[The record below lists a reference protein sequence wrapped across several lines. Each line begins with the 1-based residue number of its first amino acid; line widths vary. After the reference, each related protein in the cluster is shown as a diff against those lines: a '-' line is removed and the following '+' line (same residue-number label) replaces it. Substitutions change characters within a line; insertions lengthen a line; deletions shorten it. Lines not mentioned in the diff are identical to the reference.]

1 MGQYTDPSRLGLVNA
16 SGSDTEALFLKI
28 FSGEI
33 VTTFEKSNI
42 MMPLHR
48 VRTIQSGKSAIFP
61 VTGTA
66 SAGYHTPGE
75 SVLSQS
81 TAGTAY
87 GTATSGG
94 AVGTLTVPVETVAQ
108 TSKYLNKF
116 KHNERTVFI
125 DDILVSSTFVADIDE
140 MKNHYDVRSIYS
152 TEIGRSLAYT
162 ADKNLIRTIIGGA
175 RATTD
180 RFGVGTATDNTY
192 LGAKVSCGTTTYTLT
207 SASIL
212 EGFKNVA
219 RKMDERN
226 VPNDERFAVVTPEVY
241 YTLLSGNSDA
251 INRDFSPDNGSL
263 ATGQIASAYGIRI
276 MKSNHIPQSDETS
289 GTGTVDPLHGG
300 AGVRNNP
307 NGGSLKYSGLNYN
320 TSNAK
325 TQGIIFHREA
335 VATVKLLDLSL
346 ETDYIMER
354 MGTLM
359 MAKYAMGHN
368 VLREECCYELQSS
381 SAGTGFTA

>member
-1 MGQYTDPSRLGLVNA
+1 MGSYTDPSRIGQLNA
-16 SGSDTEALFLKI
+16 AGGDTEALFLKI

-33 VTTFEKSNI
+33 VTTFEKANI

-66 SAGYHTPGE
+66 AAGYHTPGE

-81 TAGTAY
+81 SSTTTTY
-87 GTATSGG
+87 GTQTSGG
-94 AVGTLTVPVETVAQ
+94 AVGTLTAPVESTVQ
-108 TSKYLNKF
+108 SSKYLNKF

-162 ADKNLIRTIIGGA
+162 ADKNLIRTVIGGA

-180 RFGVGTATDNTY
+180 RFAGSAAAY
-192 LGAKVSCGTTTYTLT
+192 LGAKIPCGTTTYTLT

-212 EGFKNVA
+212 AGFA
-219 RKMDERN
+219 TAAQKMDERN
-226 VPNDERFAVVTPEVY
+226 VPNDERFAVVTPQVY
-241 YTLLSGNSDA
+241 YTLLGGSHDA
-251 INRDFSPDNGSL
+251 INRDWAPDNGSI
-263 ATGQIASAYGIRI
+263 ATGQIASAYGIKI
-276 MKSNHIPQSDETS
+276 MKSNHVPQSDES
-289 GTGTVDPLHGG
+289 SVADALHG
-300 AGVRNNP
+300 ASGVRNNP
-307 NGGSLKYSGLNYN
+307 NGGSLKYSGLNYA
-320 TSNAK
+320 TSNAI

-359 MAKYAMGHN
+359 LAKYAMGHN
-368 VLREECCYELQSS
+368 ILREECCYELQSS
-381 SAGTGFTA
+381 STGLTA

>member
-1 MGQYTDPSRLGLVNA
+1 MGSYTDPSRIGLVNA
-16 SGSDTEALFLKI
+16 SGTDTEALFLKI

-33 VTTFEKSNI
+33 VTTFEKANI

-48 VRTIQSGKSAIFP
+48 VRTIQNGKSAIFP

-66 SAGYHTPGE
+66 AAGYHTPGE

-81 TAGTAY
+81 SSTTTTY
-87 GTATSGG
+87 GTQTSGG
-94 AVGTLTVPVETVAQ
+94 AVGTLTAPVESTVQ
-108 TSKYLNKF
+108 SSKYLNKF

-125 DDILVSSTFVADIDE
+125 DDILVSSTFIADIDE

-162 ADKNLIRTIIGGA
+162 ADKNLIRTVIGGA

-180 RFGVGTATDNTY
+180 RFAGSAAAY
-192 LGAKVSCGTTTYTLT
+192 LGAKIPCASATSNVMT

-212 EGFKNVA
+212 TGFQIA
-219 RKMDERN
+219 AQKMDERN
-226 VPNDERFAVVTPEVY
+226 VPNDERYAVVCPAVY
-241 YTLLSGNSDA
+241 YTLLGGSHDA
-251 INRDFSPDNGSL
+251 INRDWAPDNGSI
-263 ATGQIASAYGIRI
+263 ATGQIASAYGIKI
-276 MKSNHIPQSDETS
+276 MKSNHIPQTDET
-289 GTGTVDPLHGG
+289 TPDALHGA

-307 NGGSLKYSGLNYN
+307 NGSTLKYSGVNYN
-320 TSNAK
+320 TSNAQ

-359 MAKYAMGHN
+359 LAKYAMGHN

-381 SAGTGFTA
+381 VVP